1 MQRFQFHP
9 VIAAWFER
17 KFGSPT
23 APQAQGWPA
32 IQSGAHT
39 LIAAPTGS
47 GKTLAAFLA
56 SLDSLFRTGLKGDLP
71 DETQVVYV
79 SPLKALSNDIH
90 KNLEEPLAEIRAAL
104 KETEGRDIE
113 VRSAVRTGDTP
124 QAARQAL
131 IKRPPHILVT
141 TPESFYL
148 LLTSESG
155 RKMLGTVRTLIVD
168 EIHAVVGNRRGSH
181 LALSIERLAALVK
194 HPLQRIGLSATQ
206 KPIEEVAR
214 FLAGTH
220 NLDSQGEPKCKIVD
234 TGHKRAMDLAI
245 ELPGSPLEAVM
256 SNEVWTEVYR
266 RLAELIREHRTTLVF
281 VNTRRMAERVTAN
294 LSELLGADKVTS
306 HHGSLS
312 TKLRLDAENRLK
324 RGELQ
329 ALVATASLELGIDIG
344 SVDLVCQLGTT
355 RSIATLLQRVGRAEH
370 RRGGLPKGRLF
381 PLTRDELVECV
392 AALHCV
398 RRSELDRLEIPQKPV
413 DILAQQI
420 VAAVSAED
428 WEEKQLFALARSA
441 YPYRDL
447 ARGEFDEVVRMLAQ
461 GFSTKRGHRSA
472 LIHHDAVNHR
482 IRGRRGSRLLA
493 LTSGGAIPD
502 NTDYRVVLE
511 PSQTFIGTVNE
522 DFAVESLAGDIFQLG
537 NASWKILQII
547 NGTVRVEDAHG
558 QPPGIPF
565 WLGEAPARTK
575 ELSHA
580 VADLR
585 EEVEA
590 ILVKER
596 RAPARHDDSSQ
607 PKASN
612 PALGTPSEALAA
624 WFKREHNVPDSGA
637 RQLAD
642 YFAATYQALGALPS
656 QDTLVMERF
665 FDESGGMQL
674 VIHSPFGARLN
685 RAWGLALRK
694 RFCRSFNF
702 ELQSAATDDAIVLS
716 LGTQHSFPLDEVF
729 RYLNSKT
736 VREILVQAL
745 LDSPMFPIRW
755 RWNATRSL
763 ALPRQRG
770 GKKIAAPLQRMES
783 ENLLAAVFPDQLAC
797 LENIAGDRVVPD
809 HPLVKQTIDDCLT
822 EAMDIEGLENL
833 LRRIET
839 GKVKCIARD
848 LPEPSPLAH
857 EILNARPYAFL
868 DNAPLE
874 ERRTQ
879 AVYTRRASE
888 SAANDGL
895 GILDAAAI
903 ERVCAEAWPRATN
916 ADELHEVLLLLGV
929 MTDEEIARCQDAS
942 DAVSDERE
950 KGSAEL
956 DSAVPQNC
964 ILQSDEKSGIPLK
977 NQRPA
982 ECNSAIQQIE
992 NLGCERRAGRMTD
1005 SPRFWIAAERLPMVQ
1020 AVYPAAAR
1028 TEPALIAPESETK
1041 RSWDRPDALRELVRG
1056 RMEISGP
1063 ITVASLAQFFHLPES
1078 EIEQALL
1085 ALEAEGFVLR
1095 GKFHVGA
1102 QETEW
1107 CDRRLLARIHRLT
1120 LNRLRAEI
1128 QPVTVS
1134 EFQRFLL
1141 AWQHVSP
1148 EHKVEGL
1155 EGVEAVLTLL
1165 DGYEA
1170 PSAAWEPA
1178 VLASRVKEYT
1188 PQWLDQLCFTG
1199 RIGWGRLSPPQNGK
1213 TRGFTPL
1220 RSSPIALFARGNLRR
1235 WLELVASPALTEF
1248 SPDTDLVLKTLAQG
1262 GAMFFGEIVQHSGLL
1277 QSRVEQALGELAAQ
1291 GWVTADSFEGLRALL
1306 LPQEKRAPFGD
1317 IDRKRRHRIISN
1329 IEHAGRWS
1337 LLRKL
1342 TPTESAISTSAPPQS
1357 GAEGRGEVVLRV
1369 RAGKALPSERH
1380 SSDEALEEFARVLLR
1395 RYGVMF
1401 RRLLERESLKIS
1413 WFELGRIYRRLEA
1426 RGEIRGGHFVTGV
1439 SGEQFALPEAIGL
1452 LRSLRKARPSGEL
1465 IMLSAADPLNLIGIL
1480 TPGPRI
1486 TSVTANRLLLR
1497 DGAPVAALEAGK
1509 VITLS
1514 GDSDTTE
1521 IEQSLKVGK
1530 LSPALRR
1537 YYR

>member
-1 MQRFQFHP
+1 MLGVFMERFQFHP
-9 VIAAWFER
+9 VIAEWFES

-23 APQAQGWPA
+23 APQEQGWPA

-56 SLDSLFRTGLKGDLP
+56 SLDSLFRKGLKGELA
-71 DETQVVYV
+71 DETHVVYV

-90 KNLEEPLAEIRAAL
+90 KNLEEPLAGIRAAL
-104 KETEGRDIE
+104 KTAEGKDIE

-124 QAARQAL
+124 AAARQAL
-131 IKRPPHILVT
+131 IKKPPHILVT

-155 RKMLGTVRTLIVD
+155 RRMLSTVRTLIVD

-181 LALSIERLAALVK
+181 LALSMERLTALLK

-206 KPIEEVAR
+206 KPIEDVAR
-214 FLAGTH
+214 FLVG
-220 NLDSQGEPKCKIVD
+220 NKNVDESGKPQCKIVD
-234 TGHKRAMDLAI
+234 SGHVRAMDLAI

-256 SNEVWTEVYR
+256 STEVWGEVYK
-266 RLAELIREHRTTLVF
+266 RLGELIQEHRTTLVF
-281 VNTRRMAERVTAN
+281 VNTRRMAERLTGN
-294 LSELLGADKVTS
+294 LCELLGADKVTS

-312 TKLRLDAENRLK
+312 AKLRLDAENRLK
-324 RGELQ
+324 RGELK

-381 PLTRDELVECV
+381 PLTRDELVECI
-392 AALHCV
+392 AALRSV
-398 RRSELDRLEIPQKPV
+398 RRGELDRLEIPEKPL
-413 DILAQQI
+413 DILSQQI
-420 VAAVSAED
+420 VASVSAED
-428 WEEKQLFALARSA
+428 WREEELFNLMRSA
-441 YPYRDL
+441 YPYRNL
-447 ARGEFDEVVRMLAQ
+447 ARDEFDEVVRMLAQ

-522 DFAVESLAGDIFQLG
+522 DFAVESMAGDIFQLG
-537 NASWKILQII
+537 NTSWKILQIVA
-547 NGTVRVEDAHG
+547 GTVRVEDAHG

-575 ELSHA
+575 ELSGA
-580 VADLR
+580 VACLR
-585 EEVEA
+585 EDVEGVLRSEHCTPVVLA
-590 ILVKER
+590 EWFGKE
-596 RAPARHDDSSQ
+596 P
-607 PKASN
+607 
-612 PALGTPSEALAA
+612 GLAQ
-624 WFKREHNVPDSGA
+624 SGA
-637 RQLAD
+637 RQLAT
-642 YFAATYQALGALPS
+642 YFNTAYQALGALPS
-656 QDTLVMERF
+656 QDTLIMERF

-702 ELQSAATDDAIVLS
+702 ELQSAASDDAIVLS
-716 LGTQHSFPLDEVF
+716 LGTQHSFPLEEVF

-755 RWNATRSL
+755 RWNASRSL

-770 GKKIAAPLQRMES
+770 GKKIPAPLARMEA

-833 LRRIET
+833 LCRIES
-839 GKVKCIARD
+839 GKIRCIARD

-879 AVYTRRASE
+879 AVYTRRAS
-888 SAANDGL
+888 DGGNNEL

-903 ERVCAEAWPRATN
+903 ERVIVDAWPKVVN
-916 ADELHEVLLLLGV
+916 ADELHETLLLLGV
-929 MTDEEIARCQDAS
+929 MTEEEIVRCAS
-942 DAVSDERE
+942 GE
-950 KGSAEL
+950 G
-956 DSAVPQNC
+956 DST
-964 ILQSDEKSGIPLK
+964 
-977 NQRPA
+977 
-982 ECNSAIQQIE
+982 IQQIE
-992 NLGCERRAGRMTD
+992 NLRNERRAARMD
-1005 SPRFWIAAERLPMVQ
+1005 VPQRFWVSAERWPIVKV
-1020 AVYPAAAR
+1020 VYSDAI
-1028 TEPALIAPESETK
+1028 TEPTLLPPESEAK
-1041 RSWDRPDALRELVRG
+1041 RNWERTDALRELVRG
-1056 RMEISGP
+1056 RMEVSGP
-1063 ITVASLAQFFHLPES
+1063 ITVSSLAEFYKLSTS

-1085 ALEAEGFVLR
+1085 ALEGEGFVLR
-1095 GKFHVGA
+1095 GKFRPGT
-1102 QETEW
+1102 EEIEW

-1120 LNRLRAEI
+1120 INRLRAEI
-1128 QPVTVS
+1128 QPVTVA

-1155 EGVEAVLTLL
+1155 EGVRAVLDLL

-1170 PSAAWEPA
+1170 PAAAWEPA
-1178 VLASRVKEYT
+1178 VLASRVKEFT

-1199 RIGWGRLSPPQNGK
+1199 RVGWGRLSPPQNVK
-1213 TRGFTPL
+1213 ARGFTPL
-1220 RSSPIALFARGNLRR
+1220 RSSPIALFARENLPH
-1235 WLELVASPALTEF
+1235 WLELASPIAPTEF
-1248 SPDTDLVLKTLAQG
+1248 SPDTDVVLKTLAGG
-1262 GAMFFGEIVQHSGLL
+1262 GALFFGEIVQRSGLL
-1277 QSRVEQALGELAAQ
+1277 QSRVEQALGELSAQ

-1317 IDRKRRHRIISN
+1317 LDRKRHHRIITS

-1337 LLRKL
+1337 LLRPHVPKAENEIR
-1342 TPTESAISTSAPPQS
+1342 ESAHDQS
-1357 GAEGRGEVVLRV
+1357 I
-1369 RAGKALPSERH
+1369 
-1380 SSDEALEEFARVLLR
+1380 EEFARVLLR

-1401 RRLLERESLKIS
+1401 RRLLERESLKVS

-1426 RGEIRGGHFVTGV
+1426 RGEIRGGHFVSGV
-1439 SGEQFALPEAIGL
+1439 SGEQFALPEAIGM
-1452 LRSLRKARPSGEL
+1452 LRSIRKEKSSGEL
-1465 IMLSAADPLNLIGIL
+1465 IMLSAADPLNLVGIL
-1480 TPGPRI
+1480 TPGQRI
-1486 TSVTANRLLLR
+1486 TSIAANRILLR
-1497 DGAPVAALEAGK
+1497 DGVPIAALEGGQI
-1509 VITLS
+1509 VTLNNES
-1514 GDSDTTE
+1514 GASEAE
-1521 IEQSLKVGK
+1521 IAQSLRVGK
-1530 LSPALRR
+1530 LPPALRR
-1537 YYR
+1537 YYH